1 MTESGKINSTILPTR
16 GIGVDKPTKIEN
28 LPANRH
34 LVPTEYK
41 NIAAG
46 MEKQF
51 AEHMI
56 AQMNSTVGGEEK
68 NSAEAYYEGLMDSER
83 AQKMVET
90 NGGLGL
96 QDMILDQVYP
106 RRMRNETSFKAYQNQ
121 NVNENAIRINRER
134 TQEGSH
140 E

>member
-1 MTESGKINSTILPTR
+1 MADNSTITPTR
-16 GIGVDKPTKIEN
+16 GIGVDRSTKIEN
-28 LPANRH
+28 LPANKH
-34 LVPTEYK
+34 LIPKEYK
-41 NIAAG
+41 EIASG

-56 AQMNSTVGGEEK
+56 AQMNSTIGGEEK
-68 NSAEAYYEGLMDSER
+68 NSAEAYYEGLIDSER
-83 AQKMVET
+83 AQKMVDT

-106 RRMRNETSFKAYQNQ
+106 RRMRNETSFNAYKNQ
-121 NVNENAIRINRER
+121 NLNESAIRINRER
-134 TQEGSH
+134 TQEGSN